1 MERNAAGR
9 ALAAALITGGWA
21 LALAAPGAASAAD
34 YVTTAKALNPVAY
47 FRLTSPGAG
56 SEVGGYTT
64 SYSATTG
71 TRAGAP
77 LASDP
82 GNTGATFAGDNSA
95 PSEVHTSLSGMVGG
109 TGTVNL
115 WVNLAQLD
123 TTIGHIEYLAG
134 ESQGGNDFDLQVQD
148 NAIKFYTGGG
158 ENTSYAIDSSF
169 LNSWHMVTATFDG
182 TTADGYRDIYVDGV
196 LAASFSGGVNGAAK
210 SQSFSMGY
218 SDLFGNRALDG
229 SLDEVGVY
237 DYGLSA
243 TQVAT
248 LYASAGMTSAA
259 PEPGTWALMALGV
272 GAAGFGLRRRRVAGP
287 ALRAA

>member
-1 MERNAAGR
+1 M
-9 ALAAALITGGWA
+9 
-21 LALAAPGAASAAD
+21 LALPQAVRAAD
-34 YVTTAKALNPVAY
+34 YVTTAERLNPVAY
-47 FRLTSPGAG
+47 FRLTTPESG
-56 SEVGGYTT
+56 SAVGGYTT

-71 TRAGAP
+71 TGVGAP

-95 PSEVHTSLSGMVGG
+95 PSEIHTSLSGMVNG
-109 TGTVNL
+109 TGTINL
-115 WVNLAQLD
+115 WLNLAALD
-123 TTIGHIEYLAG
+123 TTLGHIEYLAG
-134 ESQGGNDFDLQVQD
+134 ESQGGNDLDLQVQD

-158 ENTSYAIDSSF
+158 ENTSYSIDSTF

-196 LAASFSGGVNGAAK
+196 LAASFSGGVNGASK
-210 SQSFSMGY
+210 SQPFTMGY
-218 SDLFGNRALDG
+218 SDVFGGRALDG

-243 TQVAT
+243 DQVAT

-259 PEPGTWALMALGV
+259 PEPSSWALMFAGV
-272 GAAGFGLRRRRVAGP
+272 GLAGF
-287 ALRAA
+287 ALRSRKLVAATAI